1 MEIGGNLLE
10 ILRELVEIGG
20 VFTKLVL
27 FWLRKSLARARN
39 WAGSSTL
46 FIILK
51 RRAGEVG
58 VPLWAGETAGSRERG
73 GGVSRLLP
81 HWLLLDFYHT
91 RRFVSRLLPP
101 RCF

>member
-1 MEIGGNLLE
+1 MEIGGNWLE

-58 VPLWAGETAGSRERG
+58 VPLWAGETVGSRERG